1 MLPQASNPKEPAAYP
16 ELTFRTMRRRWWVTP
31 AIHPSSCP
39 ASGGGLLFALQRMAV
54 CESSFLKKPFFAM
67 QCNAI
72 EWWLF
77 FFLFFFFFLKKGGE
91 RDKYLLLRKQCQ
103 WLVRCNAWRRV
114 KMFFFCCCCFLE
126 RELTCSASALI
137 FPSSRIDVASV
148 PSGSD
153 VRLLPLWD
161 TIQREFWRSG
171 LVCCTE
177 KCRRSIEKNLKILLL
192 FKIESWSLEKLCEWP
207 RRTKKPE
214 ILRVSLINMVAVAPT
229 GSRAEQSLMNRGTRH
244 RVIDKVQKNGP
255 NWIC

>member
-1 MLPQASNPKEPAAYP
+1 MQS
-16 ELTFRTMRRRWWVTP
+16 
-31 AIHPSSCP
+31 
-39 ASGGGLLFALQRMAV
+39 SGGCF
-54 CESSFLKKPFFAM
+54 S
-67 QCNAI
+67 
-72 EWWLF
+72 
-77 FFLFFFFFLKKGGE
+77 FFLKVGLGE